1 MIEPQSPGLWY
12 TVCAE
17 PEVLTLNYRLN
28 TSHPLSNQ
36 ILLCI
41 GVCLFPS
48 VFSLTYVS
56 PHKLIGAAF
65 VDYARLLR
73 TLGLRESAAFWAS
86 RAGGAGEQLLEELFQ
101 GEGAVPEETEGL
113 ENTE

>member
-1 MIEPQSPGLWY
+1 MIP
-12 TVCAE
+12 
-17 PEVLTLNYRLN
+17 
-28 TSHPLSNQ
+28 
-36 ILLCI
+36 
-41 GVCLFPS
+41 FPS
-48 VFSLTYVS
+48 VFSLTYVL

-101 GEGAVPEETEGL
+101 GEGAVPEETEGM